1 MWNPFEKADDGEDA
15 TRELPFEIDAERVP
29 LHSSNEALSEL
40 ERSVLRA
47 LEDVIDPE
55 LGLNIV
61 DLGLVYAI
69 DREGET
75 LRIAVTATTPA
86 CPMADAIRRDVERC
100 ATEGSP
106 DLLEIEVYEV
116 WEPKWSP
123 EFMSD
128 EAREQLGGSGA
139 GTSSGGLW

>member
-1 MWNPFEKADDGEDA
+1 MWNPFEQADDREEGS
-15 TRELPFEIDAERVP
+15 RELPFEIDAERVP
-29 LHSSNEALSEL
+29 LHPSREGISEL

-61 DLGLVYAI
+61 DLGLIYAI

-86 CPMADAIRRDVERC
+86 CPMADAIRRDVEHH
-100 ATEGSP
+100 AAEASP
-106 DLLEIEVYEV
+106 DLLEVEVYEV

-128 EAREQLGGSGA
+128 AAHEQLGGSAA
-139 GTSSGGLW
+139 GGSSGGFW